1 VQPGCSAVAA
11 ASCTKMRCREG
22 GARRQIMGP
31 ARRQSTGV
39 EKEIHLSNERA
50 NVEEGKSDISPS
62 SHPLDLIKSIK
73 NMNGVQIKITDSFMC
88 LDVLEGYGIELSS
101 IQINH
106 DIEIKFNSNSIVLS
120 LTGLEFAT
128 IRYNST

>member
-1 VQPGCSAVAA
+1 
-11 ASCTKMRCREG
+11 MRSREG
-22 GARRQIMGP
+22 G

-50 NVEEGKSDISPS
+50 NVHHQ
-62 SHPLDLIKSIK
+62 SHPSDLIKSIR
-73 NMNGVQIKITDSFMC
+73 NMNGVQIQITDSFMC

-106 DIEIKFNSNSIVLS
+106 DIEIKYNSNSIVLS
-120 LTGLEFAT
+120 VTRFGV
-128 IRYNST
+128 